1 MNWLETGVNLAPHHK
16 QGFVAPNPVLLAGGV
31 IGNGEAYGRGLN
43 TAALGGVVIGPVM
56 RRSRGGGD
64 APRMAHINGG
74 MVLETTLQNRG
85 ITTLLK
91 RFAPQWEQL
100 GCPVIVQIAD
110 SQPHDVQT
118 VVNRL
123 NEALFAGIMV
133 SGMELLLP
141 QRIDADAVRHLI
153 RAARRDAELPL
164 WVKLPLENVAEMAQA
179 AVGAGA
185 DGLVVAQP
193 PAGAAWAGDKMVT
206 GALYGPLAFGPML
219 AALHNVAALQLDC
232 ALLACGGI
240 HTPQQAQQALQ
251 VGAHAIQLDSAVWVE
266 PGLPELIVDALTNT
280 TADSEN
286 NR

>member
-1 MNWLETGVNLAPHHK
+1 MNWLETGINLAPHHK
-16 QGFVAPNPVLLAGGV
+16 QGFIAPNPVLLAGGV
-31 IGNGEAYGRGLN
+31 IGNGEAYSRGLN

-56 RRSRGGGD
+56 RHSRAGGD
-64 APRMAHINGG
+64 APRAAHLNGG
-74 MVLETTLQNRG
+74 MVLETGLQNRG

-91 RFAPQWEQL
+91 RFAPQWAQL

-110 SQPHDVQT
+110 SRPADVQT

-141 QRIDADAVRHLI
+141 PRIDADAVHHLVSV
-153 RAARRDAELPL
+153 ARRAAELPL
-164 WVKLPLENVAEMAQA
+164 WVKLPLENGAELAQA
-179 AVGAGA
+179 AVRAGA

-193 PAGAAWAGDKMVT
+193 SGGAAMAGDKMVT
-206 GALYGPLAFGPML
+206 GALYGPLMFGPML
-219 AALHNVAALQLDC
+219 AALHTVAALQLDC

-240 HTPQQAQQALQ
+240 HTPPQAQQALQ
-251 VGAHAIQLDSAVWVE
+251 AGAHAIQLDSAVWVE
-266 PGLPELIVDALTNT
+266 PGLPELIVDALANT
-280 TADSEN
+280 TAGSEN